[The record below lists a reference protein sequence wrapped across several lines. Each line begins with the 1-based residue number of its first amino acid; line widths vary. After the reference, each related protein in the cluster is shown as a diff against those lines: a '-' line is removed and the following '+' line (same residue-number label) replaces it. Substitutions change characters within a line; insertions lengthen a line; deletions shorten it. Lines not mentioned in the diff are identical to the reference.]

1 MSPHDAEPVPARVAA
16 QIDRLCEAA
25 RRGQSPLYARL
36 LLENVADA
44 LHCSFPR
51 FCAVVGE
58 RELQALA
65 CAFLARHRAQRPQFH
80 HIATE
85 FVQFAQGEPA
95 LAGHRLCLLEY
106 EWAQLA
112 AEIDPAHV
120 PPTSCDPQPARR
132 TLAANPTLRIVALP
146 FDAQCADD
154 VTDEASETHHHLY
167 AIYRTSRHVVL
178 TQALSRTDCL
188 LLAGIAQ
195 SGRLDP
201 SVLVSGSAGADADAV
216 ATQWLA
222 QALDHDLIHISA

>member
-1 MSPHDAEPVPARVAA
+1 MSPHDASAVPESVVA

-25 RRGQSPLYARL
+25 RCGQAPVYARL
-36 LLENVADA
+36 LQENVVDA

-51 FCAVVGE
+51 FCEALSE
-58 RELQALA
+58 SELRALA

-85 FVQFAQGEPA
+85 FVQFAQGEST
-95 LAGHRLCLLEY
+95 LAGRRLCLLEY

-112 AEIDPAHV
+112 AEIDPACV
-120 PPTSCDPQPARR
+120 PATSRDPQPARR
-132 TLAANPTLRIVALP
+132 MLATNPTLRIVALP
-146 FDAQCADD
+146 FDAEHADEVPAD
-154 VTDEASETHHHLY
+154 ASEVPRHLY

-178 TQALSRTDCL
+178 TQALFKTDCL
-188 LLAGIAQ
+188 LLAGVVQ

-201 SVLVSGSAGADADAV
+201 SVLVAGPAGADADVV